1 MEKPPN
7 ISELNLKRERRSQ
20 YSWSGDYDGDVYEAL
35 YSEFGSAIVHITP
48 QNSSPPTPN
57 RGGNG
62 VSLVIEEAEHVLV
75 RPVITSQPQSDGTKE
90 TELAQVFTA
99 PLRHYDEE
107 QFIRI
112 DQL

>member
-48 QNSSPPTPN
+48 QNSSPPHPQHSHAFSQSN
-57 RGGNG
+57 H
-62 VSLVIEEAEHVLV
+62 EAEHVLV